1 MLVAAAIDFGIQ
13 FVGWAVASKLKTEKF
28 YDVLGSAAFAST
40 AAVTLAS
47 SAMLPRQKLVSALA
61 MTWTARLGVF
71 LGLRA
76 HRDGGDSR
84 FDGVKENPGVFAVY
98 WFLQGVWVWVTSL
111 PVYLL
116 NGSPGQVPSL
126 NAGDWT
132 FAALWAFGFVFEVTA
147 DIQKYVFKSNLANKG
162 KFIQRGLWSVSRH
175 PNYFG
180 EIVMW
185 CAMAGLAVNGL
196 GSSTPIRA
204 IGACTSPLFVTY
216 LLTKMSGIPIL
227 EKMGNDR
234 WGKDE
239 AYQKYKKTTP
249 VLIPKLFGC

>member
-1 MLVAAAIDFGIQ
+1 
-13 FVGWAVASKLKTEKF
+13 
-28 YDVLGSAAFAST
+28 
-40 AAVTLAS
+40 
-47 SAMLPRQKLVSALA
+47 
-61 MTWTARLGVF
+61 
-71 LGLRA
+71 
-76 HRDGGDSR
+76 
-84 FDGVKENPGVFAVY
+84 
-98 WFLQGVWVWVTSL
+98 
-111 PVYLL
+111 
-116 NGSPGQVPSL
+116 
-126 NAGDWT
+126 
-132 FAALWAFGFVFEVTA
+132 VTA

-162 KFIQRGLWSVSRH
+162 KFIQSGLWSVSRH